1 MECVWGE
8 LNENLNLSVD
18 EESFVGG
25 RNVPLIFQIALHW
38 EKLADTKHIFQKN
51 ISMNLKEPV
60 VAVKSLSVSWECLAT
75 RDLQKENT

>member
-1 MECVWGE
+1 MWGE

-38 EKLADTKHIFQKN
+38 EKLADTKHIF
-51 ISMNLKEPV
+51 
-60 VAVKSLSVSWECLAT
+60 
-75 RDLQKENT
+75 